1 MGANIGKD
9 WRQQN
14 SSSTVLY
21 SPPVILSNVFHHEA
35 SRRHLLMATTMPSKE
50 VSRCAEE
57 SRCKSN
63 WQRGVKVQEG
73 SRGLKVQE
81 GAQGVKVQE
90 GTRIVKVQTLYYK
103 VTKQVPW
110 QCGLQVIFVKI
121 LIKFCEN
128 IAGIFC
134 LQLFFSLTSACCEI
148 ISVEVSQPF
157 FFDIFFGILQIFSFK
172 RLPCLW
178 GCCPGGR
185 RWISGTK
192 RQLHL
197 ETRSRRQTWSWLYR
211 WVGSPSSKTASF
223 EAMSW
228 HRCTMIGFTSILLA
242 CF

>member
-103 VTKQVPW
+103 VTKQVLW

-121 LIKFCEN
+121 WIKFCEN

-134 LQLFFSLTSACCEI
+134 LQLFFSLTSACCEM
-148 ISVEVSQPF
+148 ISVEVHFLLSQPSF
-157 FFDIFFGILQIFSFK
+157 SIFFQMISVEKNHSSFAFCK
-172 RLPCLW
+172 YYFQK
-178 GCCPGGR
+178 
-185 RWISGTK
+185 ISVEEN
-192 RQLHL
+192 L
-197 ETRSRRQTWSWLYR
+197 EMR
-211 WVGSPSSKTASF
+211 
-223 EAMSW
+223 
-228 HRCTMIGFTSILLA
+228 
-242 CF
+242 